1 MTSRLLPV
9 LVGAAALAL
18 LSGCSIAPGL
28 GTGGSTPTA
37 GNGGGSSVGSSG
49 GSSGGSSASGTC
61 ALLPPSKLSSITGK
75 HYDTGDELSPDGF
88 GGAQC
93 TYDSGISVE
102 VNTGDFSNEQKL
114 TVDMTG
120 AVPVDG
126 VGDSAYYA
134 APSSDDNHQDILIV
148 ITGAKLVE
156 IDDSS
161 DSQNGSGFSLD
172 IMKKIAAAVG

>member
-1 MTSRLLPV
+1 MTSRLIPV

-18 LSGCSIAPGL
+18 LSGCSIGPGL
-28 GTGGSTPTA
+28 AGGSSNGTGPA
-37 GNGGGSSVGSSG
+37 GGGSSAANSG
-49 GSSGGSSASGTC
+49 GSGGSSAGGTC
-61 ALLPPSKLSSITGK
+61 ALLPPAKLSSITGK
-75 HYDTGDELSPDGF
+75 HYDKGEELSPDGF

-114 TVDMTG
+114 LVDMTG
-120 AVPVDG
+120 ALAVDG